1 MMIAAIS
8 MRDIIDQ
15 HKKEET
21 NDIDP
26 RKILLEEYHEFLD
39 VYSKKKSDMLL
50 PHRKGD
56 HRIELE
62 EGKQP
67 NWVPRLYQITQEEME
82 EVRRW
87 ITENLSKGFIIAS
100 QSP

>member
-1 MMIAAIS
+1 

-39 VYSKKKSDMLL
+39 VCSKKKLDMLP

-67 NWVPRLYQITQEEME
+67 NWVPRLYRMTQEEME